1 MVFILPTVILRRK
14 LVAVGYDF
22 IYIYIYI
29 YLYIYIYIYIYK
41 GNWISKGIK
50 CSIAIYSLKDTEMW
64 TTSKWLQPIT
74 WFACYF
80 TDDKVWLQVLA
91 NADNNGLN
99 K

>member
-1 MVFILPTVILRRK
+1 MVFILPNVILRRK
-14 LVAVGYDF
+14 LVAVGYNF

-29 YLYIYIYIYIYK
+29 W
-41 GNWISKGIK
+41 NWISKGIK

>member
-1 MVFILPTVILRRK
+1 MVFILPNVILRRK
-14 LVAVGYDF
+14 LVAVGYNF

-29 YLYIYIYIYIYK
+29 W
-41 GNWISKGIK
+41 NRISKGIK

>member
-1 MVFILPTVILRRK
+1 MVFILPNVIVRRK

-22 IYIYIYI
+22 V
-29 YLYIYIYIYIYK
+29 YIYK
-41 GNWISKGIK
+41 GNWFSEGIQ
-50 CSIAIYSLKDTEMW
+50 CSIAVYSLKDIEMW

-74 WFACYF
+74 LFACYF

-91 NADNNGLN
+91 NTDNNGLN

>member
-1 MVFILPTVILRRK
+1 MVFILSNVILRRK

-22 IYIYIYI
+22 
-29 YLYIYIYIYIYK
+29 IYIYIYK

>member
-1 MVFILPTVILRRK
+1 MVFILPNVILRRK
-14 LVAVGYDF
+14 LVAVGYNF
-22 IYIYIYI
+22 IYIYIW
-29 YLYIYIYIYIYK
+29 
-41 GNWISKGIK
+41 NWISKGIK